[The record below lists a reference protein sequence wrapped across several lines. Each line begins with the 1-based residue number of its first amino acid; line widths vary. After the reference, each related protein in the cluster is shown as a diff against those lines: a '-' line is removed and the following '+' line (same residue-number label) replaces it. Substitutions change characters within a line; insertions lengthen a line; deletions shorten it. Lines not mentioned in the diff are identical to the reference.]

1 VNEENKD
8 SIVKVTLNWCKK
20 VNSKKLFGVCIG
32 ILFILYVANF
42 EPTAPIY
49 EKIFISAFGAVLTP
63 FLFIAI
69 FGTIALTAY
78 MFWIPFQPFFKWFS
92 RWITRQ

>member
-1 VNEENKD
+1 VSGENKYTT
-8 SIVKVTLNWCKK
+8 IQAFLNWCKK

-32 ILFILYVANF
+32 ILFIFYVVNF
-42 EPTAPIY
+42 EPTAPTY

-63 FLFIAI
+63 LLFIAI

-78 MFWIPFQPFFKWFS
+78 MFWIPLQPFFKWFS